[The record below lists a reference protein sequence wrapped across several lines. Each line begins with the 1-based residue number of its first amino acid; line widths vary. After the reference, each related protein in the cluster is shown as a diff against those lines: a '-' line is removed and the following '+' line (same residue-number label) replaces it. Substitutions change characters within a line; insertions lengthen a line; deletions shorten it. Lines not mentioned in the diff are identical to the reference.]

1 MVKHSNFYKVLANN
15 IPNTILTETEFAQ
28 FFSEELDKYVFNNI
42 PYELNFT
49 DSVKQIIKS

>member
-1 MVKHSNFYKVLANN
+1 MVKHSNFYKVLVDN

-42 PYELNFT
+42 PY
-49 DSVKQIIKS
+49 